1 MSSRS
6 RKAERTARALLAL
19 IAASLLL
26 AACGNSSH
34 TPQRAGGSGR
44 DVSAA
49 AGRTTAGSGSGS
61 APGELI
67 TFGITT
73 CGPNWRPLNSGRER
87 FRISNGSP
95 HSATV
100 YLFRSDSGAVLT
112 TLKDLPART
121 TRAVTVTLTPGVGYS
136 WACDLSGHPVHL
148 SDSEPAPRVGQSA
161 APKKVV
167 AVYIADLIPALN
179 TYRRYVD
186 RMLNS
191 LNARVATLLTATRS
205 GDLPR
210 ARAAWLKAHQTWLLI
225 GQDDGAYGAFGTLG
239 QRIDGNAEG
248 LVGGS
253 ASRQFT
259 GFHRIERDLWVR
271 RDLGAA
277 ATDTEQLQLLVAR
290 LSRQKLG
297 AELPATKAGMTT
309 FTIRTHEVLEDALR
323 DTLSGD
329 DNYGSDA
336 ALASL
341 TADVT
346 ATREFLTILAPD
358 IDPRAPNLEPTA
370 HRELNAV
377 TRAIAQARAANHGPT
392 PIGDL
397 PVRQRQQIAQ
407 SVGGA
412 LQTLSNVPD
421 LLGIGGT

>member
-34 TPQRAGGSGR
+34 TPPSRGGSSR
-44 DVSAA
+44 DAS
-49 AGRTTAGSGSGS
+49 TPAGSTRS

-67 TFGITT
+67 TFGSTT

-95 HSATV
+95 NSATV

-112 TLKDLPART
+112 TLKYLPAHT

-161 APKKVV
+161 TPKKVV

-179 TYRRYVD
+179 TYRRYVH

-191 LNARVATLLTATRS
+191 LDARVASLLTATRS
-205 GDLPR
+205 GELPR
-210 ARAAWLKAHQTWLLI
+210 ARAAWLKAHLTWLLI

-239 QRIDGNAEG
+239 QRIDGNSEG
-248 LVGGS
+248 LVGGPTN
-253 ASRQFT
+253 REFM

-271 RDLGAA
+271 RDLAA
-277 ATDTEQLQLLVAR
+277 AASDTKQLQSLVAR
-290 LSRQKLG
+290 LSRQKLS

-329 DNYGSDA
+329 DNYGSDT

-341 TADVT
+341 TADVG
-346 ATREFLTILAPD
+346 ATREFLAVLAPD
-358 IDPRAPNLEPTA
+358 IDPRAPNLEATA

-377 TRAIAQARAANHGPT
+377 TRAIANARDTNHGLT